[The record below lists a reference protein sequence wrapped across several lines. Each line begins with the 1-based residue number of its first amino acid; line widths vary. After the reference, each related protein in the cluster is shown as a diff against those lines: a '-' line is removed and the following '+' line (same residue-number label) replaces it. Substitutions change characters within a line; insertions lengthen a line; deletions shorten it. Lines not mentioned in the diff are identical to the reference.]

1 MGYSPEIDGQVNP
14 YEFDGDS
21 LFHLF
26 GDDYIY
32 IYTRCISSYMDKY
45 KLKRMGHVG
54 IVTWTS
60 HHCSDIVDLTLGQI
74 NRVINPPCA

>member
-32 IYTRCISSYMDKY
+32 IHD
-45 KLKRMGHVG
+45 VF
-54 IVTWTS
+54 
-60 HHCSDIVDLTLGQI
+60 HHIWI
-74 NRVINPPCA
+74 NINSKEWAMWE